1 MMLYILIVVYVR
13 LLKMIV
19 KFQLYLLLLILL
31 NTNFGFT
38 QSTDQGGRQ
47 CIDINQCDE
56 IQWLQAHQQQNLL
69 DMDELTCGF
78 GQGVPK
84 VWCNLN
90 TITDSSL
97 FGGGML
103 DTNSNIARCRGYL
116 RVHYISEENILGVI
130 NLKRRIR
137 RIGRKK
143 FYRLSVQGTCCW
155 KTYSK
160 SHFRGQQQLL
170 ERGFD
175 NSPNFQISSAKIVD
189 C

>member
-1 MMLYILIVVYVR
+1 
-13 LLKMIV
+13 MIV
-19 KFQLYLLLLILL
+19 KLQLYLLLLLIH
-31 NTNFGFT
+31 TNFGLCQQT
-38 QSTDQGGRQ
+38 NNDDDGRQ
-47 CIDINQCDE
+47 CIDIDQCDE
-56 IQWLQAHQQQNLL
+56 VQWLRSHQQQQNLL
-69 DMDELTCGF
+69 NMDELTCGF

-97 FGGGML
+97 FGGML

-116 RVHYISEENILGVI
+116 RVHYITQENILGVI
-130 NLKRRIR
+130 NLRRRIR
-137 RIGRKK
+137 RIGRKQ

-160 SHFRGQQQLL
+160 SHFRGSQQQFLP
-170 ERGFD
+170 RGFD